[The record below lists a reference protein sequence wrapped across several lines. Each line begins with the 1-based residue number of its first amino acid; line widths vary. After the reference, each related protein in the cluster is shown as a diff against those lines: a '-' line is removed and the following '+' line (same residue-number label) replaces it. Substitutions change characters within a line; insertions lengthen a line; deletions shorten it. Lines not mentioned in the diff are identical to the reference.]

1 MKKLLDIQTGF
12 RRNIITNSVSTVSE
26 KRAIAQMISNLL
38 STETIEI
45 PFKEW
50 EGAGLQALLGE
61 ACSQLTANVIV
72 EQIRFLL
79 EKYMYYIELQDI
91 SYQIDYDNQTYV
103 IILYYTIIGNPEIIE
118 QTLYLEINVQ

>member
-12 RRNIITNSVSTVSE
+12 RRNVITNSVSTVSE

-61 ACSQLTANVIV
+61 SCSHLTANVIV
-72 EQIRFLL
+72 EQIRFIL

-91 SYQIDYDNQTYV
+91 TYQIDYDNQRYI
-103 IILYYTIIGNPEIIE
+103 IILYYTIVGNPEVVE

>member
-12 RRNIITNSVSTVSE
+12 RRNVITNSVSTVSE
-26 KRAIAQMISNLL
+26 KRAVAQMISNLL

-61 ACSQLTANVIV
+61 ACSQLTANVIC
-72 EQIRFLL
+72 EQIRFIL

-91 SYQIDYDNQTYV
+91 SYKIDYDNQRYI
-103 IILYYTIIGNPEIIE
+103 IILYYTIVGNPEVIE

>member
-12 RRNIITNSVSTVSE
+12 RRNVITNSISTVSE
-26 KRAIAQMISNLL
+26 KRAVAQMISNLL

-61 ACSQLTANVIV
+61 ACSQLTANVII
-72 EQIRFLL
+72 EQIRFIL

-91 SYQIDYDNQTYV
+91 TYKIDYDNQRYI
-103 IILYYTIIGNPEIIE
+103 IILYYTIVGNPEVVE